1 MLEALGVVD
10 AAHLVCCRPP
20 SPRGHDPELVADAA
34 CELGVDPGRVEV
46 VDDVAEAVGF
56 ALGVDAPGRTG
67 DRHRFAVRR
76 RCGPS
81 RAGPL
86 TSAAMSTRTLVLC
99 KPDAVERGLVGE
111 IIGRLERKGLT
122 ITALQLRTIDEE
134 LAGRHY
140 EEHRDKP
147 FFGDL
152 VAFIT
157 RGPLVAMVVEGGPD
171 TWKTVRQ
178 LMGATNP
185 REAAPG
191 TIRGDL
197 ALETGE
203 NLVHGSDGPDS
214 AEREIQL
221 FFPPL

>member
-1 MLEALGVVD
+1 
-10 AAHLVCCRPP
+10 
-20 SPRGHDPELVADAA
+20 
-34 CELGVDPGRVEV
+34 
-46 VDDVAEAVGF
+46 
-56 ALGVDAPGRTG
+56 
-67 DRHRFAVRR
+67 
-76 RCGPS
+76 
-81 RAGPL
+81 
-86 TSAAMSTRTLVLC
+86 MSTRTLVLC

-111 IIGRLERKGLT
+111 IIARLERKGLT

-152 VAFIT
+152 VVFIT

-171 TWKTVRQ
+171 TWKTVRL
-178 LMGATNP
+178 LMGTTDP